1 MFPACVSLALAVKSN
16 LSFLAVAYLS
26 FLVRFFFARGLH
38 YDHHSNLGICNDS
51 LPSLTLHCVLLP
63 ACHKPR
69 SEEDSPMV
77 EL

>member
-1 MFPACVSLALAVKSN
+1 MFPACVSVALAVKSN

-26 FLVRFFFARGLH
+26 FLVPFLFARGLH
-38 YDHHSNLGICNDS
+38 YHHHTNLWICNDS
-51 LPSLTLHCVLLP
+51 LASLTLHCVLLP

-69 SEEDSPMV
+69 SEEDSPML